1 VDFRVRPAHLEDA
14 EGVVRAHEEAS
25 DPLFREL
32 VGRSL
37 EELVPFESRAEQ
49 YRQSLAQVSSDAAIL
64 VAESDG
70 RIVGMAVWRREEG
83 VVGELRDLHVVPE
96 AWGTGVAKALIEA
109 ASAGLRKAGAREAFL
124 WVGEENPRARRFYE
138 REGWTHDGTS
148 RASELGPTELRY
160 RLTLGFANSA
170 E

>member
-1 VDFRVRPAHLEDA
+1 
-14 EGVVRAHEEAS
+14 
-25 DPLFREL
+25 
-32 VGRSL
+32 
-37 EELVPFESRAEQ
+37 
-49 YRQSLAQVSSDAAIL
+49 
-64 VAESDG
+64 
-70 RIVGMAVWRREEG
+70 
-83 VVGELRDLHVVPE
+83 
-96 AWGTGVAKALIEA
+96 VAKALIEA
-109 ASAGLRKAGAREAFL
+109 ASAGLRKAGAREALL